1 MYTSALAG
9 GVYRHRDKVYV
20 RYLYTRNRMMMMTT
34 TMTMTMLLTT
44 VYTSG
49 RYLQTKC
56 PKTETIWKI
65 HRYPR
70 SYYLDLPDG
79 QLMIG
84 GSKVVGTLGRLD
96 AELIADN
103 KREKKLLGLS
113 VILSPWG
120 RPNQKEKAY
129 YWTTVYSSLSPSFSF
144 LLFCI
149 KKEKNCWVVSSLS
162 IIRRLVFSS

>member
-1 MYTSALAG
+1 MYIPI
-9 GVYRHRDKVYV
+9 
-20 RYLYTRNRMMMMTT
+20 YTKPDDDDDDSDNDDATDYSVHM
-34 TMTMTMLLTT
+34 
-44 VYTSG
+44 
-49 RYLQTKC
+49 YLQTKC

-65 HRYPR
+65 QVPYPR
-70 SYYLDLPDG
+70 YYLDLPDG

-120 RPNQKEKAY
+120 RPNQKEKL
-129 YWTTVYSSLSPSFSF
+129 TTGREREN
-144 LLFCI
+144 I
-149 KKEKNCWVVSSLS
+149 H
-162 IIRRLVFSS
+162 